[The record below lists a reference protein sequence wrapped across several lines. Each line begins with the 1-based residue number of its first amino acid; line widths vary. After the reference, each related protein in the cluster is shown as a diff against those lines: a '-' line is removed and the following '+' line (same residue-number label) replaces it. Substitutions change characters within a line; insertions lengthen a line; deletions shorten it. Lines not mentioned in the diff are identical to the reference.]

1 MSNAELYF
9 SYTSNQIRNHTSVKG
24 REGLPQKGDGSAKRS
39 CFFIYKIF
47 KFFSKIRTFQRNK
60 NQRKYFWGGGS
71 QWEIG
76 KSENDEIPGLGMLE
90 IKGRIDIAT
99 FTINE

>member
-1 MSNAELYF
+1 MRVCHKRVMGPQNALVFSFIKFSNFFLKFEHF
-9 SYTSNQIRNHTSVKG
+9 REIRIKENI
-24 REGLPQKGDGSAKRS
+24 L
-39 CFFIYKIF
+39 
-47 KFFSKIRTFQRNK
+47 
-60 NQRKYFWGGGS
+60 GGGS